1 MRKNGKRS
9 SGKKLMI
16 DLAVQK
22 EEEEEEEEE
31 VDKVVEMLTLL
42 KGKSPLE
49 SPGVTLVPIEERV
62 GESGFR

>member
-1 MRKNGKRS
+1 
-9 SGKKLMI
+9 MI